1 MSQTLDT
8 VLLLAL
14 PASGKSEVRRYLK
27 SLDPAVCAAD
37 FHLGPTV
44 QLDDFPYVHMMRRTD
59 DELRVAG
66 FAPAFFTSNDKPFQ
80 NPRDWGTLNH
90 LLNEDYFDLRS
101 RRVAKPASAA
111 EHLLGR
117 IDAARR
123 KVGAPAVLPALP
135 AAAKGRI
142 CDGLE
147 KEAREL
153 LDEKHKSYPDTLAG
167 KTLVIE
173 FARGGPHGSSMPL
186 PEPFGYAYSLRQL
199 APELLERATV
209 LYVWVTPEESRRKN
223 AARANPDDPGS
234 ILHHGVPLDVMMNDY
249 GCDDMAHLLE
259 TSGKPSKIKVEAHG
273 RTYFLPAARFD
284 NRVDK
289 TSFVREDAKAWK
301 KADVQALHAG
311 LKGALNELY
320 TLAQR

>member
-1 MSQTLDT
+1 MTPTLDT

-37 FHLGPTV
+37 FHLGATV

-59 DELRVAG
+59 DELRAAG
-66 FAPAFFTSNDKPFQ
+66 LPPAFFIANDKQFQ
-80 NPRDWGTLNH
+80 DTRDWGTLIQ
-90 LLNEDYFDLRS
+90 LVNEDHADLRS

-123 KVGAPAVLPALP
+123 KVGATAVLPALP
-135 AAAKGRI
+135 AAAKARV

-147 KEAREL
+147 KEARDL
-153 LDEKHKSYPDTLAG
+153 LDEKHASYPDTLVG

-186 PEPFGYAYSLRQL
+186 PDPLGYAYSLRQL
-199 APELLERATV
+199 SPELLERATI

-223 AARANPDDPGS
+223 SARANPNDPGS

-259 TSGKPSKIKVEAHG
+259 TSGKPGKVRVEAHG

-289 TSFVREDAKAWK
+289 TSFVREDPKVWK

-311 LKGALNELY
+311 LKGALQDLY
-320 TLAQR
+320 RLAQR